1 MADNIWSDEWD
12 SLGDNDWED
21 GMKSLH
27 LPRSGTTLGGSV
39 YELPPGK
46 RSAYHFHHAADELL
60 IALTEGVTLRT
71 PEGER
76 TLEAGEAAFFP
87 PGPEGAHGQVNNS
100 TEPVRYFVAGTRPA
114 PEVVEYPDLKQLT
127 VQSRLPSQTGEAL
140 FAIYDVGEGK
150 KPE

>member
-1 MADNIWSDEWD
+1 MANNIWSDEWD

-27 LPRSGTTLGGSV
+27 LPRSGTVLGASV

-60 IALTEGVTLRT
+60 VALTSGVTVRT

-76 TLEAGEAAFFP
+76 ELEAGESVFFP
-87 PGPEGAHGQVNNS
+87 PGPDGAHGQINNGS
-100 TEPVRYFVAGTRPA
+100 EPVRYLVAGTRFA

-127 VQSRLPSQTGEAL
+127 VQSRLASQTGEPL
-140 FAIYDVGEGK
+140 FSIYDIGAGK
-150 KPE
+150 GAE